1 MDSLSP
7 FVNLLIFSIYRFM
20 SLLKLLISQTVPVNH
35 ILYVIFLVLN
45 FMLGFIFI
53 DMILNFDR
61 LLLGWFNLLFF
72 GFIRLT
78 FFILFLNFIVI
89 LLNWIFIIIKNLRW
103 FDKVECVLVFL
114 LRKGFLKLLFKL
126 SLSLLLSWFV

>member
-45 FMLGFIFI
+45 FMLEFIFI
-53 DMILNFDR
+53 DMILNFNR
-61 LLLGWFNLLFF
+61 LLLG
-72 GFIRLT
+72 
-78 FFILFLNFIVI
+78 
-89 LLNWIFIIIKNLRW
+89 
-103 FDKVECVLVFL
+103 
-114 LRKGFLKLLFKL
+114 
-126 SLSLLLSWFV
+126 